1 MLDRY
6 LSAKQIVVDER
17 VNNLSFAETLEWL
30 TGYKSADVLWNQ
42 KELWMIKHSHKMK
55 RGDILLF
62 LNKCKEK
69 YVWLNENINNNAIR
83 FSNNGQVYYWLTE
96 KELL

>member
-1 MLDRY
+1 
-6 LSAKQIVVDER
+6 
-17 VNNLSFAETLEWL
+17 
-30 TGYKSADVLWNQ
+30 
-42 KELWMIKHSHKMK
+42 LWMIKHSHKMK
-55 RGDILLF
+55 KEDILLF

-96 KELL
+96 KELP